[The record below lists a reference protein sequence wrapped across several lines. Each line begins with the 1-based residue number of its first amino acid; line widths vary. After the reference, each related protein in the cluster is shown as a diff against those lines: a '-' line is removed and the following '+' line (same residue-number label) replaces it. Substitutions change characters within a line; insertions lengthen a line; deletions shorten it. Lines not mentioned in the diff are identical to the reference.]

1 MVINNATVAQKF
13 LTKENWESR
22 NPILLKGEVGFFQD
36 TDEMYYFKVGNGT
49 STWNELPIIFA
60 SKEAII
66 QNVSS
71 MIEDA
76 VIDYNGRYAIQIL
89 DKESG
94 VASVELKLN
103 SNEQILNQDSNGL
116 SATLKLSLNND
127 TGVLSLLGKGGV
139 AISSVDFPVESILK
153 DSSFDVDTGI
163 LTLTFNTSK
172 GDQVV
177 KVDLSGLIDVY
188 SAGVGL
194 SLSAG
199 GEFSVKKSAGSES
212 FLTVDSSG
220 IAVTGIT
227 AAISTAI
234 NTTLKVT
241 TTGSGNVI
249 TGLSKSGATITA
261 TKGMEVYSK
270 TEVNSQVSNAITTA
284 RGYTDALSA
293 SLADGLVIVC
303 GFKD

>member
-22 NPILLKGEVGFFQD
+22 NPLLLKGEIGFFQD
-36 TDEMYYFKVGNGT
+36 ADEMYYFKVGNGT
-49 STWNELPIIFA
+49 STWNELPILFA
-60 SKEAII
+60 SKESII

-76 VIDYNGRYAIQIL
+76 VVDYVGRYAIQIL

-116 SATLKLSLNND
+116 SATLKLSLNSE

-177 KVDLSGLIDVY
+177 KVDLSGLMDVY

-194 SLSAG
+194 SLSEN
-199 GEFSVKKSAGSES
+199 GEFSVKKSASSES

-220 IAVTGIT
+220 IAVTGINS
-227 AAISTAI
+227 AISNAISSAI

-241 TTGSGNVI
+241 TTGSGNVVTSI
-249 TGLSKSGATITA
+249 SKNNDTITV
-261 TKGMEVYSK
+261 TKGM
-270 TEVNSQVSNAITTA
+270 NA
-284 RGYTDALSA
+284 LQA
-293 SLADGLVIVC
+293 SDLENLTLVC
-303 GFKD
+303 GFAN

>member
-13 LTKENWESR
+13 LTKGNWESR

-71 MIEDA
+71 MIENA

-103 SNEQILNQDSNGL
+103 SNEHILNQDSNGL
-116 SATLKLSLNND
+116 STTLKLSLNND
-127 TGVLSLLGKGGV
+127 TGVLSLLGKEGV
-139 AISSVDFPVESILK
+139 TISSVDFPVESILK

-194 SLSAG
+194 SLNADG
-199 GEFSVKKSAGSES
+199 KFSVKKSASSES
-212 FLTVDSSG
+212 FLTVDSNG
-220 IAVTGIT
+220 IAVTGINS
-227 AAISTAI
+227 AISSAISSAI

-241 TTGSGNVI
+241 TTGSGNVVTSI
-249 TGLSKSGATITA
+249 SKTSDTITV
-261 TKGMEVYSK
+261 TKGM
-270 TEVNSQVSNAITTA
+270 NA
-284 RGYTDALSA
+284 LQA
-293 SLADGLVIVC
+293 SDLENLTLVC
-303 GFKD
+303 GLAN

>member
-13 LTKENWESR
+13 LTKGNWESR

-71 MIEDA
+71 MIENA

-103 SNEQILNQDSNGL
+103 SNEHILNQDSNGL
-116 SATLKLSLNND
+116 STTLKLSLNND
-127 TGVLSLLGKGGV
+127 TGVLSLLGKEGV
-139 AISSVDFPVESILK
+139 TISSVDFPVESILK

-194 SLSAG
+194 SLNAG
-199 GEFSVKKSAGSES
+199 GKFSVKKSASSES
-212 FLTVDSSG
+212 FLTVDSNG
-220 IAVTGIT
+220 IAVTGINS
-227 AAISTAI
+227 AISSAI
-234 NTTLKVT
+234 SSAMNTTLKVT
-241 TTGSGNVI
+241 TTGSGNVVTSI
-249 TGLSKSGATITA
+249 SKTSDTITV
-261 TKGMEVYSK
+261 TKGM
-270 TEVNSQVSNAITTA
+270 NA
-284 RGYTDALSA
+284 LQA
-293 SLADGLVIVC
+293 SDLENLTLVC
-303 GFKD
+303 GLAN

>member
-1 MVINNATVAQKF
+1 MNSKKKRMVINNATVAQKF

-199 GEFSVKKSAGSES
+199 GEFSVKKSASSES
-212 FLTVDSSG
+212 FLTVDSKG
-220 IAVTGIT
+220 IAVTGINS
-227 AAISTAI
+227 AISSAISSAI

-241 TTGSGNVI
+241 TTGSGNVVTSI
-249 TGLSKSGATITA
+249 SKTSDTITV
-261 TKGMEVYSK
+261 TKGM
-270 TEVNSQVSNAITTA
+270 NA
-284 RGYTDALSA
+284 LQA
-293 SLADGLVIVC
+293 SDLENLTLVC
-303 GFKD
+303 GFAN

>member
-13 LTKENWESR
+13 LTKGNWESR

-71 MIEDA
+71 MIENA

-103 SNEQILNQDSNGL
+103 SNEHILNQDSNGL
-116 SATLKLSLNND
+116 STTLKLSLNNN
-127 TGVLSLLGKGGV
+127 TGVLSLLGKEGV
-139 AISSVDFPVESILK
+139 TISSVDFPVESILK

-194 SLSAG
+194 SLNADG
-199 GEFSVKKSAGSES
+199 KFSVKKSASSES
-212 FLTVDSSG
+212 FLTVDSNG
-220 IAVTGIT
+220 IAVTGINS
-227 AAISTAI
+227 AISSAISSAI

-241 TTGSGNVI
+241 TTGSGNVVTSI
-249 TGLSKSGATITA
+249 SKTSDTITV
-261 TKGMEVYSK
+261 TKGM
-270 TEVNSQVSNAITTA
+270 NA
-284 RGYTDALSA
+284 LQA
-293 SLADGLVIVC
+293 SDLENLTLVC
-303 GFKD
+303 GLAN

>member
-13 LTKENWESR
+13 LTKEDWESR

-76 VIDYNGRYAIQIL
+76 VIDYNGKYAIQIL

-116 SATLKLSLNND
+116 SATLRLSLNND
-127 TGVLSLLGKGGV
+127 TGVLSLLGKEGV

-177 KVDLSGLIDVY
+177 RVDLSGLIDVY

-194 SLSAG
+194 SLSTN
-199 GEFSVKKSAGSES
+199 GEFSIKKSAGSES

-220 IAVTGIT
+220 IAVTGINN
-227 AAISTAI
+227 AISSAISSAI

-241 TTGSGNVI
+241 TTGSGNVVTSI
-249 TGLSKSGATITA
+249 SKNNDTITV
-261 TKGMEVYSK
+261 TKGM
-270 TEVNSQVSNAITTA
+270 NA
-284 RGYTDALSA
+284 LQA
-293 SLADGLVIVC
+293 SDLENLTLVC
-303 GFKD
+303 GFAN

>member
-1 MVINNATVAQKF
+1 M
-13 LTKENWESR
+13 
-22 NPILLKGEVGFFQD
+22 LKGEVGFFQD
-36 TDEMYYFKVGNGT
+36 TDEMYYFKVGNGA

-127 TGVLSLLGKGGV
+127 TGVLSLLGKEGV

-199 GEFSVKKSAGSES
+199 GEFSVKKSASSES
-212 FLTVDSSG
+212 FLTVDSNG
-220 IAVTGIT
+220 IAVTGINS
-227 AAISTAI
+227 AISSAISSAI

-241 TTGSGNVI
+241 TTGNGNVVTSI
-249 TGLSKSGATITA
+249 SKTSDTITV
-261 TKGMEVYSK
+261 TKGM
-270 TEVNSQVSNAITTA
+270 NA
-284 RGYTDALSA
+284 LQA
-293 SLADGLVIVC
+293 SDLENLTLVC
-303 GFKD
+303 GFAN

>member
-22 NPILLKGEVGFFQD
+22 NPVLLKGEIGFFQD
-36 TDEMYYFKVGNGT
+36 TDEMYYFKVGNST

-60 SKEAII
+60 SKEAIM

-89 DKESG
+89 DKEPG

-116 SATLKLSLNND
+116 SATLELSLNND

-177 KVDLSGLIDVY
+177 KVDLSGLIGVY

-194 SLSAG
+194 SLSTG
-199 GEFSVKKSAGSES
+199 GEFSVKKSASSES
-212 FLTVDSSG
+212 FLTVDSNG
-220 IAVTGIT
+220 IAVTGINS
-227 AAISTAI
+227 AISSAISSAI

-241 TTGSGNVI
+241 TTGSGNVVTSI
-249 TGLSKSGATITA
+249 SKTSDTITV
-261 TKGMEVYSK
+261 TKGM
-270 TEVNSQVSNAITTA
+270 NA
-284 RGYTDALSA
+284 LQA
-293 SLADGLVIVC
+293 SDLENLTLVC
-303 GFKD
+303 GFAN